1 MRGLRLALDLQESV
15 RIAFGALRANKAR
28 GALTTLGIIIGIVA
42 VITTMTAANGLRNTF
57 RESFSSVGAD
67 VLYVSRMPWV
77 IQDDFFLYRN
87 RPPIDFKE
95 ARELE
100 KRLRGSGVVNPTM
113 NGRQDTKYR
122 SERMDGVTVIGTT
135 EKQLMVSNAQPEI
148 GRFMLPFEVTYKH
161 KVCVIGSDVR
171 KGLFGDV
178 DPPNKEMKIGRT
190 TFRVIGVM
198 EEQGGGSFFGGPNFD
213 RQIYVPITSF
223 VSAFGGLHGRQ
234 DVNIAVKAPSE
245 AAMGDLEYKIIGEM
259 RKLRG
264 LRPTEKENFSI
275 NRLDTLVG
283 AFNNLMGVVLLV
295 GLLITSI
302 SLFVG
307 GVGVMNIMF
316 VSITERTREIG
327 IRKAIGAKPHSIMF
341 QFLFE
346 AAVICLLGGVI
357 GIVLSAGVTAAI
369 NASLMPANLS
379 VSILFIALLV
389 AVSVGLLAGLVPAW
403 RGARLN
409 PIEALRYE

>member
-1 MRGLRLALDLQESV
+1 VRGLRLALDLQESV

-67 VLYVSRMPWV
+67 VLYISRMPWV

-87 RPPIDFKE
+87 RPPIDYKE

-100 KRLRGSGVVNPTM
+100 KHLRGSAVANPTM

-122 SERMDGVTVIGTT
+122 SERMDGVTIIGTT
-135 EKQLMVSNAQPEI
+135 EKQLLVSNAQPAV
-148 GRFMLPFEVTYKH
+148 GRFILPFEVNYKH
-161 KVCVIGSDVR
+161 KVCVIGNDVR
-171 KGLFGDV
+171 KGLFGEV
-178 DPPNKEMKIGRT
+178 DPLNKEMKIGRT

-198 EEQGGGSFFGGPNFD
+198 EEQGGSFLGGPNFD
-213 RQIYVPITSF
+213 RQIFIPITSF
-223 VSAFGGLHGRQ
+223 VGAFGGLHGRQ
-234 DVNIAVKAPSE
+234 DVNIAIKAPSE
-245 AAMGDLEYKIIGEM
+245 AAMSDLEYKIIGEM

-264 LRPTEKENFSI
+264 LRPTEKDNFSI

-283 AFNNLMGVVLLV
+283 AFNNVMGVVLLV

-327 IRKAIGAKPHSIMF
+327 IRKAIGAKPLSIMF

-379 VSILFIALLV
+379 VPILFIALMV